1 MKELLAEIKS
11 VGYWH
16 VVIRP
21 DSFIPNRINSFSNAE
36 EIVRSSTVRF
46 RGWPYPYFPENGEQ
60 VSRHED
66 YIQGHSDFA
75 RYWELWRL
83 YLSGQFVHYLSMRE
97 DRIERGELVKMGRG
111 VPSDPNVPVLSIEST
126 LFSITEIYEFGARLA
141 ERGVLGELV
150 HVEVSLHGT
159 RGRVLVVTDLRRT
172 GLFYPRAADADE
184 VRWTRLV
191 PRAELLARPDELA
204 LEETVKC
211 FEHFHWDDPPL
222 GVLRKDQ
229 ENFRARRY

>member
-1 MKELLAEIKS
+1 MKELLAQIKS
-11 VGYWH
+11 AGYWH

-21 DSFIPNRINSFSNAE
+21 DSFISNRIDSFSNAE

-60 VSRHED
+60 VSRHGD
-66 YIQGHSDFA
+66 YIQAFSDYA
-75 RYWELWRL
+75 RYLELWRL
-83 YLSGQFVHYLSMRE
+83 YLSGQFVHYFSMRE
-97 DRIERGELVKMGRG
+97 DRVERGELVRMGRG

-141 ERGVLGELV
+141 ERRVLGDLA
-150 HVEVSLHGT
+150 HVEVSLHRT
-159 RGRVLVVTDLRRT
+159 SGRALVVTDIRRV
-172 GLFYPRAADADE
+172 GLAYPRTADAEE
-184 VRWTRLV
+184 VRLTRV
-191 PRAELLARPDELA
+191 VSGAELLSRPDELA

-211 FEHFHWDDPPL
+211 FEHFDWDDPPV